1 MSTASAVRIEAC
13 RRSCGRG
20 RDRRRCRRVRRVD
33 QDGDSHDA
41 RPVGHDILGNVV
53 SPEVLAVR
61 PWRLLWGRPRRDDV
75 WTLQF
80 VVPATSAS
88 DTITSKIGNGPLRHA
103 QVNPG
108 QAATFRL
115 IPNAAH
121 ARQPADP
128 CPGTA
133 RPRPQAQ
140 SLSTFISPR
149 PPSGSLAAGHFSRA
163 DRDRRGDR
171 PVRTC
176 GQSGRCPHLLQ
187 LALNSPLHTPEREAM
202 QTRSG
207 FGCQRYLAVKPQV
220 SIEESTSTRSR
231 RPRDDVTPPAESLRA
246 PTSMRQRSVRLA
258 GRSAIPVRGT
268 SVWMASRD
276 GRTPTVGSCSS
287 ELIFGFGAAA
297 RPRLPAPMSALSY
310 SAHRDCS
317 PAPATARR

>member
-1 MSTASAVRIEAC
+1 MGPPPPRRCLDAAVRCPRHKRI
-13 RRSCGRG
+13 
-20 RDRRRCRRVRRVD
+20 
-33 QDGDSHDA
+33 
-41 RPVGHDILGNVV
+41 GHDHIQDR
-53 SPEVLAVR
+53 ER
-61 PWRLLWGRPRRDDV
+61 PAPTCSGQPGPGCHL
-75 WTLQF
+75 
-80 VVPATSAS
+80 SS
-88 DTITSKIGNGPLRHA
+88 D
-103 QVNPG
+103 
-108 QAATFRL
+108 
-115 IPNAAH
+115 
-121 ARQPADP
+121 
-128 CPGTA
+128 
-133 RPRPQAQ
+133 PQC
-140 SLSTFISPR
+140 SPR
-149 PPSGSLAAGHFSRA
+149 PPAGRPVSRHRATTAASAEPLDIHISQATEWQSGGRTFSRA